1 MNRANAIN
9 ALVGLRFVVGAL
21 SWLTPR
27 PAGKLFGLDSAGNP
41 QAPYLAR
48 LFGVRDI
55 ALAYGA
61 LSNEGEAQRQWLT
74 VGVACDAADAVAGI
88 AGGRRGYLPKFASVL
103 VTGTAL
109 AAAALG
115 AVALGQE

>member
-1 MNRANAIN
+1 MNRKSAIN
-9 ALVGLRFVVGAL
+9 ALVGLRIVVGTL
-21 SWLTPR
+21 SWLIPR
-27 PAGKLFGLDSAGNP
+27 PAGKLFGLDAKSNP

-61 LSNEGEAQRQWLT
+61 ISSEGEHQRQWLT
-74 VGVACDAADAVAGI
+74 VGLACDVADSVAGI

-103 VTGTAL
+103 VTATAVG
-109 AAAALG
+109 AAALG